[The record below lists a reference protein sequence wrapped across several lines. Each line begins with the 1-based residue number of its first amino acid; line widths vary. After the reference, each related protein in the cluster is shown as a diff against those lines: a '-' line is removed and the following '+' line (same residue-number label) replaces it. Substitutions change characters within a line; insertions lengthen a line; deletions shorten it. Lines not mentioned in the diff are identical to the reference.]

1 MERVGNTGTS
11 ISIETAAKSER
22 LWTFHSR
29 KGVPSFLLVR
39 KESGTERWGQERER
53 TWSWRELAR
62 NGRTE
67 WKRKRGRRE
76 RMTAGTRS
84 LRSVLSELLLVTVA
98 RSCGGGS
105 SITDSSY
112 YDFTVFPFFF
122 SPPVFAPWTQF
133 FLVSTRR
140 RFAHFLLGARLGFF
154 FSLSLSLFSHP
165 PSFTRT
171 SVLVLIFHLRIVT
184 TRGWKNWTNHGKW
197 KWCFYVKIGLQ
208 SCLFRERRS
217 IVREKICFV
226 CRWKSLINLWKEYS
240 PSRESSERNKSWWE
254 WLLLNQIF

>member
-1 MERVGNTGTS
+1 MEGGRRGTMERVGNTGTS

-39 KESGTERWGQERER
+39 KESGTERWGRERER

-122 SPPVFAPWTQF
+122 LRLSFCSVDSVFSRFDTTTFCTFFAWSASWFLF
-133 FLVSTRR
+133 FLSVS
-140 RFAHFLLGARLGFF
+140 LLSSPFFYPYHIGIGANF
-154 FSLSLSLFSHP
+154 P
-165 PSFTRT
+165 PSDRDDAW
-171 SVLVLIFHLRIVT
+171 L
-184 TRGWKNWTNHGKW
+184 
-197 KWCFYVKIGLQ
+197 
-208 SCLFRERRS
+208 
-217 IVREKICFV
+217 EK
-226 CRWKSLINLWKEYS
+226 LD
-240 PSRESSERNKSWWE
+240 ESW
-254 WLLLNQIF
+254 

>member
-1 MERVGNTGTS
+1 MSSPACARVLCNETKKKEGGMEGGRRGTMERVGNTGTS

-122 SPPVFAPWTQF
+122 SPPQF
-133 FLVSTRR
+133 LLRGLSFFSFRHDDVLHIFCLERVLVS
-140 RFAHFLLGARLGFF
+140 F
-154 FSLSLSLFSHP
+154 FSLCLS
-165 PSFTRT
+165 
-171 SVLVLIFHLRIVT
+171 
-184 TRGWKNWTNHGKW
+184 
-197 KWCFYVKIGLQ
+197 
-208 SCLFRERRS
+208 
-217 IVREKICFV
+217 
-226 CRWKSLINLWKEYS
+226 SLI
-240 PSRESSERNKSWWE
+240 P
-254 WLLLNQIF
+254 LLLPVPRYWC